1 MMASGRV
8 HVLQTPAG
16 CIALLMPSQH
26 CTCDLQAIIKII
38 LGGSPVM
45 EHCPTGSRNASMRQD
60 DKASLALDVL
70 LLVLAQPVQ

>member
-8 HVLQTPAG
+8 QVLQTPAG

-45 EHCPTGSRNASMRQD
+45 EH
-60 DKASLALDVL
+60 
-70 LLVLAQPVQ
+70 